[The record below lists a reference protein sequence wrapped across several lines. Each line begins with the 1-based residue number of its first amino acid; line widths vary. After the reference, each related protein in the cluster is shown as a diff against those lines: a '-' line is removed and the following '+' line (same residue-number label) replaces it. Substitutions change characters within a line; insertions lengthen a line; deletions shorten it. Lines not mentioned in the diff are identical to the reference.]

1 MKSMEMTCR
10 IPTNEFVIL
19 LIEWK
24 PVLECQHLRKWQ
36 VGYIIYKACF
46 RVVPSHKCSGCISA
60 CRRDVSS
67 RLSCKSPTLYQLK
80 NLFSEK
86 YLLKTLIPQPQAKL
100 IPPPRWQMVLDPGHT
115 FWHVPHSFID
125 FQQHLMRWSPLAS
138 VTLHSWFSSCPSSS
152 FSASLRDQFLFT
164 SSAPSTPSPWWSH
177 PLLWFQV
184 APQYQR
190 CQICILSSR
199 PVYPVVCSTFLRGLS
214 DITSSK
220 CPHGIPSPWKPASN
234 LILPISVNS

>member
-1 MKSMEMTCR
+1 MLLCYCHESNFMKNPRQYSCNVANSFSNSTNFME
-10 IPTNEFVIL
+10 E
-19 LIEWK
+19 
-24 PVLECQHLRKWQ
+24 
-36 VGYIIYKACF
+36 
-46 RVVPSHKCSGCISA
+46 VPAK
-60 CRRDVSS
+60 
-67 RLSCKSPTLYQLK
+67 
-80 NLFSEK
+80 
-86 YLLKTLIPQPQAKL
+86 QAKGCRL
-100 IPPPRWQMVLDPGHT
+100 VSLHLKDPWNVMGKNSLNQVREKT
-115 FWHVPHSFID
+115 DSLRFYRVRV
-125 FQQHLMRWSPLAS
+125 QYQ
-138 VTLHSWFSSCPSSS
+138 VTVTGNWNILSLYYQRCYNSWFSSCPSSS